1 MQKLKINVEE
11 ILKTPNDKFRK
22 TFSKKHGYLFDSQI
36 NTAKNIVES
45 LSRKV
50 TRRNHVILAA
60 KMQSGKTGVCN
71 AVVNIIS
78 QTPIQRYLGVDKYM
92 FITGMNDCG
101 LKEQTLK
108 RVEEQIIGANKD
120 NIYSGLRS
128 KKNLSPNH
136 YFVMKNSDLLKY
148 EGDINNSIIFIDEA
162 HYGSNDKN
170 ILSQFLYK
178 QGVDWKDTNE
188 LIKRNIYIVSVSATP
203 FDEIVSDTKEVKN
216 IVELK
221 PSKEYVGVSEFLYN
235 GQVMDAEKDDIEE
248 DGMIFEYINDAH
260 QRMADNGD
268 AGIIIIRTRHFNV
281 IKSDPYITKDFDIY
295 EMFSSGSN
303 IEYDKFNEMALDLA
317 AKNEYNRKIAKMK
330 SSSAIVG
337 GMPKLYAK
345 PLIVLIKGAF
355 RAGITLDEKVKK
367 YVYMVYD
374 FSLKA
379 DTTAQA
385 LLGRLCGY
393 RSKKGD
399 INNTY
404 IYINKK
410 YADMYSAWENDFQNR
425 KIVPCSKTTFEWI
438 PDNVHNPMA
447 QIGTKSRGNIAIDLS
462 DREIREIYQYGSQV
476 KNRVSYM
483 KMALPNILK
492 RHKVSIDYD
501 YIGEAVLSGKN
512 NYTKASQIKRFE
524 SFSPDSLVY
533 QFRPYKIKDFVL
545 ETNRDYL
552 TDDDLGKSAV
562 YVVLDATIEDNGL
575 KIGGNKRLLIYN
587 VKVGHKIMV
596 ADTRSLYKK
605 HKDTNLSAI

>member
-1 MQKLKINVEE
+1 MFNIDE
-11 ILKTPNDKFRK
+11 ILQTPNDKFRK
-22 TFSKKHGYLFDSQI
+22 TFNKKHGYLYDSQI
-36 NTAKNIVES
+36 NTAKDVVAN
-45 LSRKV
+45 LARKT

-78 QTPIQRYLGVDKYM
+78 QTSLHRYLAIDKYM

-101 LKEQTLK
+101 LKSQTLK

-170 ILSQFLYK
+170 ILSKFLYA
-178 QGVDWKDTNE
+178 QGINWKDTND

-203 FDEIVSDTKEVKN
+203 FDEIVSDTKEVKS
-216 IVELK
+216 IVELQ
-221 PSKEYVGVSEFLYN
+221 PSKEYIGVSEFLKN
-235 GQVMDAEKDDIEE
+235 GQVMDAEKNDIEE
-248 DGMIFEYINDAH
+248 EGEIFDYINDAH
-260 QRMADNGD
+260 QRMVDDGV
-268 AGIIIIRTRHFNV
+268 AGIIVIRTRKFNV
-281 IKSDPYITKDFDIY
+281 IKSDPYIMKDFDIY
-295 EMFSSGSN
+295 EMYSSGSN
-303 IEYDKFNEMALDLA
+303 IEYDVFNEMAKDIIN
-317 AKNEYNRKIAKMK
+317 KNEYNKRVDSMMPSKALIGSAPKMY
-330 SSSAIVG
+330 V
-337 GMPKLYAK
+337 K

-355 RAGITLDEKVKK
+355 RAGITLDQRIKD
-367 YVYMVYD
+367 YIYMVYD

-393 RSKKGD
+393 RSKRTGVK
-399 INNTY
+399 NTY
-404 IYINKK
+404 IYVNKK
-410 YADMYSAWENDFQNR
+410 FADMYSAWEKDFQNR
-425 KIVPCSKTTFEWI
+425 QIVPCSKTTYQWL
-438 PDNVHNPMA
+438 PNDVKNPMA

-462 DREIREIYQYGSQV
+462 DKEIREIYQYGSQL

-483 KMALPNILK
+483 KLALPNILK
-492 RHKVSIDYD
+492 KHGINLKYD

-512 NYTKASQIKRFE
+512 NYAKASQVRRFE
-524 SFSPDSLVY
+524 SFTEDSLVY

-562 YVVLDATIEDNGL
+562 YVVLDATIENNGQ

-587 VKVGHKIMV
+587 VEVRQKIQIPN
-596 ADTRSLYKK
+596 TRSLYKV
-605 HKDTNLSAI
+605 HKDTDLSVAV

>member
-1 MQKLKINVEE
+1 MFNIDE
-11 ILKTPNDKFRK
+11 ILQTPNDKFRK
-22 TFSKKHGYLFDSQI
+22 TFNKKHGYLFDSQI
-36 NTAKNIVES
+36 NTAKDVVAN
-45 LSRKV
+45 LARKT

-78 QTPIQRYLGVDKYM
+78 QTSLHRYLAIDKYM

-101 LKEQTLK
+101 LKSQTLK

-170 ILSQFLYK
+170 ILSKFLYA
-178 QGVDWKDTNE
+178 QGINWKDTND

-203 FDEIVSDTKEVKN
+203 FDEIVSDTKEVKS
-216 IVELK
+216 IIELQ
-221 PSKEYVGVSEFLYN
+221 PSKEYIGVSEFLKN
-235 GQVMDAEKDDIEE
+235 GQVMDAEKNDIEE
-248 DGMIFEYINDAH
+248 DGEIFDYINDAH
-260 QRMADNGD
+260 QRMVDDGV
-268 AGIIIIRTRHFNV
+268 AGIIFIRTRKFNV
-281 IKSDPYITKDFDIY
+281 IKSDPYIMKDFDIY
-295 EMFSSGSN
+295 EMYSSGSN
-303 IEYDKFNEMALDLA
+303 IEYGLFNEMAKDLIN
-317 AKNEYNRKIAKMK
+317 KNEYNKRVDSMKPSKALIGSVPKMY
-330 SSSAIVG
+330 V
-337 GMPKLYAK
+337 K

-355 RAGITLDEKVKK
+355 RAGITLDPRIKD
-367 YVYMVYD
+367 YIYMVYD

-393 RSKKGD
+393 RSKRTGVK
-399 INNTY
+399 NTY
-404 IYINKK
+404 IYVNKK
-410 YADMYSAWENDFQNR
+410 FADMYSAWEKDFQNR
-425 KIVPCSKTTFEWI
+425 QIVPCSKTTYQWL
-438 PDNVHNPMA
+438 PNDVKNPMA

-462 DREIREIYQYGSQV
+462 DKEIREIYQYGSQL
-476 KNRVSYM
+476 KNRVAYM
-483 KMALPNILK
+483 KLALPNILK
-492 RHKVSIDYD
+492 KHGINLKYD
-501 YIGEAVLSGKN
+501 YIGEAALSGKN
-512 NYTKASQIKRFE
+512 NYAKASQVRRFE
-524 SFSPDSLVY
+524 SFTEDSLVY

-587 VKVGHKIMV
+587 TEVGHKIQIPN
-596 ADTRSLYKK
+596 TRSLYKV
-605 HKDTNLSAI
+605 HKDTDLSVAV

>member
-1 MQKLKINVEE
+1 MFNIDE
-11 ILKTPNDKFRK
+11 ILQTPNDKFRK
-22 TFSKKHGYLFDSQI
+22 TFNKKHGYLYDSQI
-36 NTAKNIVES
+36 NTAKDVVAN
-45 LSRKV
+45 LARKT

-78 QTPIQRYLGVDKYM
+78 QTSLHRYLAIDKYM

-101 LKEQTLK
+101 LKSQTLK

-170 ILSQFLYK
+170 ILSKFLYA
-178 QGVDWKDTNE
+178 QGINWKDTND

-203 FDEIVSDTKEVKN
+203 FDEIVSDTKEVKS
-216 IVELK
+216 IVELQ
-221 PSKEYVGVSEFLYN
+221 PSKEYIGVSEFLKN
-235 GQVMDAEKDDIEE
+235 GQVMDAEKNDIEE
-248 DGMIFEYINDAH
+248 EGEIFDYINDAH
-260 QRMADNGD
+260 QRMVDDGV
-268 AGIIIIRTRHFNV
+268 AGIIVIRTRKFNV
-281 IKSDPYITKDFDIY
+281 IKSDPYIIKDFDIY
-295 EMFSSGSN
+295 EMYSSGSN
-303 IEYDKFNEMALDLA
+303 IEYGVFNEMAKDLIN
-317 AKNEYNRKIAKMK
+317 KNEYNKRVDSMMPSKALIGSVPKMY
-330 SSSAIVG
+330 V
-337 GMPKLYAK
+337 K

-355 RAGITLDEKVKK
+355 RAGITLDPRIKD
-367 YVYMVYD
+367 YIYMVYD

-393 RSKKGD
+393 RSKRTGVK
-399 INNTY
+399 NTY
-404 IYINKK
+404 IYVNKK
-410 YADMYSAWENDFQNR
+410 FADMYSAWEKDFQNR
-425 KIVPCSKTTFEWI
+425 QIVPCSKTTYQWL
-438 PDNVHNPMA
+438 PNDVKNPMA
-447 QIGTKSRGNIAIDLS
+447 QIGTKSKGNIAIDLS
-462 DREIREIYQYGSQV
+462 DKEIREIYQYGSQL

-483 KMALPNILK
+483 KLALPNILK
-492 RHKVSIDYD
+492 KHGINLKYD

-512 NYTKASQIKRFE
+512 NYAKASQVRRFE
-524 SFSPDSLVY
+524 SFTEDSLVY

-562 YVVLDATIEDNGL
+562 YVVLDATIENNGQ

-587 VKVGHKIMV
+587 VEVGHKIV
-596 ADTRSLYKK
+596 IPNIKSLYKK
-605 HKDTNLSAI
+605 HKDTDLSVAV

>member
-1 MQKLKINVEE
+1 MFNIDE
-11 ILKTPNDKFRK
+11 ILQTPNDKFRK
-22 TFSKKHGYLFDSQI
+22 TFNKKHGYLYDSQI
-36 NTAKNIVES
+36 NTAKDVVAN
-45 LSRKV
+45 LARKT

-78 QTPIQRYLGVDKYM
+78 QTSLNRYLAIDKYM

-101 LKEQTLK
+101 LKSQTLK

-170 ILSQFLYK
+170 ILSKFLYA
-178 QGVDWKDTNE
+178 QGINWKDTND

-203 FDEIVSDTKEVKN
+203 FDEIVSDTKEVKS
-216 IVELK
+216 IVELQ
-221 PSKEYVGVSEFLYN
+221 PSKEYIGVSEFLKN
-235 GQVMDAEKDDIEE
+235 GQVMDAEKNDIEE
-248 DGMIFEYINDAH
+248 EGEIFDYINDAH
-260 QRMADNGD
+260 QRMVDDGV
-268 AGIIIIRTRHFNV
+268 AGIIVIRTRKFNV
-281 IKSDPYITKDFDIY
+281 IKSDPYIMKDFDIY
-295 EMFSSGSN
+295 EMYSSGSN
-303 IEYDKFNEMALDLA
+303 IEYGVFNEMAKDLIN
-317 AKNEYNRKIAKMK
+317 KNEYNKRVDSMMPSKALIGSVPKMY
-330 SSSAIVG
+330 V
-337 GMPKLYAK
+337 K

-355 RAGITLDEKVKK
+355 RAGITLDPRIKD
-367 YVYMVYD
+367 YIYMVYD

-393 RSKKGD
+393 RSKRTGVK
-399 INNTY
+399 NTY
-404 IYINKK
+404 IYVNKK
-410 YADMYSAWENDFQNR
+410 FADMYSAWEKDFQNR
-425 KIVPCSKTTFEWI
+425 QIVPCSKTTCQWL
-438 PDNVHNPMA
+438 PNDVKNPMA

-462 DREIREIYQYGSQV
+462 EKEIREIYQYGSQL

-483 KMALPNILK
+483 KLALPNILK
-492 RHKVSIDYD
+492 KHGINLKYD

-512 NYTKASQIKRFE
+512 NYAKASQVKRFE
-524 SFSPDSLVY
+524 SFTEDSLVY

-562 YVVLDATIEDNGL
+562 YVVLDATIENNGQ

-587 VKVGHKIMV
+587 VEVGHKIV
-596 ADTRSLYKK
+596 IPNIKSLYKK
-605 HKDTNLSAI
+605 HKDTFLG

>member
-1 MQKLKINVEE
+1 MIDIEKVLS
-11 ILKTPNDKFRK
+11 TPNDKFRK

-36 NTAKNIVES
+36 NTAKNVVEN
-45 LSRKV
+45 LSRKT

-71 AVVNIIS
+71 AIVNIIS
-78 QTPIQRYLGVDKYM
+78 QTELQRYLAVDKYM

-101 LKEQTLK
+101 LKSQTLK
-108 RVEEQIIGANKD
+108 RVEEQVIGANKD

-128 KKNLSPNH
+128 KKNLSVNH

-170 ILSQFLYK
+170 ILSKFLY
-178 QGVDWKDTNE
+178 QHGINWKDTND

-203 FDEIVSDTKEVKN
+203 FDEIVSDTKKVKS
-216 IVELK
+216 IVELT
-221 PSKEYVGVSEFLYN
+221 PSKEYVGVSEFLNN
-235 GQVMDAEKDDIEE
+235 GQIMDAEKEDIEE
-248 DGMIFEYINDAH
+248 DGAIFDYINDAH
-260 QRMADNGD
+260 QRMVDDGV
-268 AGIIIIRTRHFNV
+268 AGVIFIRTRKFEV
-281 IKSDPYITKDFDIY
+281 IKSNPYIMKDFDVH
-295 EMFSSGSN
+295 EMYSSGSN
-303 IEYDKFNEMALDLA
+303 IEYDVFNEMARDLID
-317 AKNEYNRKIAKMK
+317 KNEYNKKASKMK
-330 SSSAIVG
+330 SSSSIVG
-337 GMPKLYAK
+337 GLPKMYVK
-345 PLIVLIKGAF
+345 PLLVLIKGAF
-355 RAGITLDEKVKK
+355 RAGITLDSRLKD
-367 YVYMVYD
+367 YIYMIYD

-393 RSKKGD
+393 RDKKSN
-399 INNTY
+399 ISSTY
-404 IYINKK
+404 IYVNKK
-410 YADMYSAWENDFQNR
+410 FADMYSAWENDFQNR
-425 KIVPCSKTTFEWI
+425 DIVPCSKTTYEWI
-438 PDNVHNPMA
+438 PNDVKNPLA
-447 QIGTKSRGNIAIDLS
+447 QIGTKPRGNIAIDLS
-462 DREIREIYQYGSQV
+462 DNEIREIYQYASQL

-483 KMALPNILK
+483 KLALPIILK
-492 RHKVSIDYD
+492 RHNVKLKYD
-501 YIGEAVLSGKN
+501 YLGEAVLSGKN

-562 YVVLDATIEDNGL
+562 FVVLDATIENDGL

-587 VKVGHKIMV
+587 VEVGHKIMIPNIK
-596 ADTRSLYKK
+596 SLYKK
-605 HKDTNLSAI
+605 HKDTDLKVV

>member
-1 MQKLKINVEE
+1 MINIEE

-36 NTAKNIVES
+36 NTAKDVVAN
-45 LSRKV
+45 LARKT

-78 QTPIQRYLGVDKYM
+78 QTKLQRYLAVDKYM

-101 LKEQTLK
+101 LKSQTLK
-108 RVEEQIIGANKD
+108 RVEEQVIGANKD

-128 KKNLSPNH
+128 KKNLSVNN

-148 EGDINNSIIFIDEA
+148 DGDINNTVIFIDEA
-162 HYGSNDKN
+162 HYGSGKNN
-170 ILSQFLYK
+170 ILTKFLY
-178 QGVDWKDTNE
+178 QHGIDWRDTNE
-188 LIKRNIYIVSVSATP
+188 LIKRNIYIISVSATP
-203 FDEIVSDTKEVKN
+203 FDEIVSDTKEVKS

-221 PSKEYVGVSEFLYN
+221 PSKEYVGVSEYLYN

-248 DGMIFEYINDAH
+248 DGMIFDYINDAH
-260 QRMADNGD
+260 QRMVDND
-268 AGIIIIRTRHFNV
+268 EAGVIFIRTRYFNV
-281 IKSDPYITKDFDIY
+281 IESNPYIAKDFDIH
-295 EMFSSGSN
+295 EMYSSGSN
-303 IEYDKFNEMALDLA
+303 IEYDKFNEIAKDLIE
-317 AKNEYNRKIAKMK
+317 KNEYNKKISKMK
-330 SSSAIVG
+330 SSSAVVG
-337 GMPKLYAK
+337 GMPKMYVK

-355 RAGITLDEKVKK
+355 RAGITLDARLKD
-367 YVYMVYD
+367 YIYMIYD
-374 FSLKA
+374 YSLKA

-393 RSKKGD
+393 RDKKSTIG
-399 INNTY
+399 NTY
-404 IYINKK
+404 IYVNKK
-410 YADMYSAWENDFQNR
+410 FADMYSAWENDFQNR
-425 KIVPCSKTTFEWI
+425 KIVPCSKTTFQWV
-438 PDNVHNPMA
+438 PNDVKNPMA
-447 QIGTKSRGNIAIDLS
+447 QLGTKPRGNIAIDLS
-462 DREIREIYQYGSQV
+462 DKEIREIYQFSSQL

-483 KMALPNILK
+483 KLALPDILK
-492 RHKVSIDYD
+492 RHNISLEYD

-512 NYTKASQIKRFE
+512 NYTRASQIKRFE
-524 SFSPDSLVY
+524 SFTPDSLVY

-552 TDDDLGKSAV
+552 TNDDLGKSAV

-587 VKVGHKIMV
+587 VSVGQKVV
-596 ADTRSLYKK
+596 VPNLRALY
-605 HKDTNLSAI
+605 HPWKDTDLSVAV

>member
-1 MQKLKINVEE
+1 MFNIDE
-11 ILKTPNDKFRK
+11 ILQTPNDKFRK
-22 TFSKKHGYLFDSQI
+22 TFNKKHGYLFDSQI
-36 NTAKNIVES
+36 NTAKDVVAN
-45 LSRKV
+45 LARKT

-78 QTPIQRYLGVDKYM
+78 QTSLHRYLAIDKYM

-101 LKEQTLK
+101 LKSQTLK

-170 ILSQFLYK
+170 ILSKFLYA
-178 QGVDWKDTNE
+178 QGINWKDTND

-203 FDEIVSDTKEVKN
+203 FDEIVSDTKEVKS
-216 IVELK
+216 IIELQ
-221 PSKEYVGVSEFLYN
+221 PSKEYIGVSEFLKN
-235 GQVMDAEKDDIEE
+235 GQVMDAEKNDIEE
-248 DGMIFEYINDAH
+248 DGEIFDYINDAH
-260 QRMADNGD
+260 QRMVDDGV
-268 AGIIIIRTRHFNV
+268 AGIIFIRTRKFNV
-281 IKSDPYITKDFDIY
+281 IKSDPYIMKDFDIY
-295 EMFSSGSN
+295 EMYSSGSN
-303 IEYDKFNEMALDLA
+303 IEYGLFNEMAKDLIN
-317 AKNEYNRKIAKMK
+317 KNEYNKRVDSMKPSKALIGSVPKMY
-330 SSSAIVG
+330 V
-337 GMPKLYAK
+337 K

-355 RAGITLDEKVKK
+355 RAGITLDPRIKD
-367 YVYMVYD
+367 YIYMVYD

-393 RSKKGD
+393 RSKRTGVK
-399 INNTY
+399 NTY
-404 IYINKK
+404 IYVNKK
-410 YADMYSAWENDFQNR
+410 FADMYSAWEKDFQNR
-425 KIVPCSKTTFEWI
+425 QIVPCSKTTYQWL
-438 PDNVHNPMA
+438 PNDVKNPMA

-462 DREIREIYQYGSQV
+462 DKEIREIYQYGSQL
-476 KNRVSYM
+476 KNRVAYM
-483 KMALPNILK
+483 KLALPNILK
-492 RHKVSIDYD
+492 KHGINLKYD

-512 NYTKASQIKRFE
+512 NYAKASQVRRFE
-524 SFSPDSLVY
+524 SFTEDSLVY

-587 VKVGHKIMV
+587 TEVGHKIQIPN
-596 ADTRSLYKK
+596 TRSLYKV
-605 HKDTNLSAI
+605 HKDTDLSVAV